1 VLPTSDAGLLGL
13 LGLGFGLG
21 LVHALDADHI
31 MAVSALATSR
41 PGLRE
46 CLRFA
51 LRWALGHGGTLLG
64 VGGAAFALGLAI
76 PASFARAA
84 ELAVGL
90 MMIGLGAWV
99 LRDALRQR
107 AHLHF
112 HRHDGVPVHAH
123 WHIHAPHAAH
133 AADAHRHGHGAVL
146 VGALHGTAGSA
157 PLLALLPA
165 VAEGSAAVGLA
176 YLVAFSAG
184 VLVAMLAFG
193 GLFGALLQRAVR
205 SGRLWPFRL
214 MRGGTAFGCVAV
226 GIYLVRSSL

>member
-1 VLPTSDAGLLGL
+1 VLPPPDPGLLGL

-21 LVHALDADHI
+21 LVHALDADHV

-41 PGLRE
+41 PRLGE

-51 LRWALGHGGTLLG
+51 LRWALGHGGTLLL

-76 PASFARAA
+76 PASFARGA

-90 MMIGLGAWV
+90 VMIGLGAWV
-99 LRDALRQR
+99 LRDVLRQC
-107 AHLHF
+107 AHLHV
-112 HRHDGVPVHAH
+112 HRHDGVPDHAH
-123 WHIHAPHAAH
+123 WHTHAPHGSH

-165 VAEGSAAVGLA
+165 VAEGSAALGLA

-193 GLFGALLQRAVR
+193 GLFGALLQRAV
-205 SGRLWPFRL
+205 SSQRLWPFRL
-214 MRGGTAFGCVAV
+214 LRGGTAFACLAV
-226 GIYLVRSSL
+226 GAYLVQS